1 MNQYSQ
7 LLWYRQP
14 SQDGFN
20 EAVVIGNGRL
30 GASLCGYP
38 KKERIYLNEATFWS
52 GGPGNNIM
60 PGAKNIWK
68 NCAKPFLTVIFKRH
82 RK

>member
-20 EAVVIGNGRL
+20 EAMVIGNCRL

-38 KKERIYLNEATFWS
+38 KKERIYLNEATF
-52 GGPGNNIM
+52 
-60 PGAKNIWK
+60 
-68 NCAKPFLTVIFKRH
+68 
-82 RK
+82 